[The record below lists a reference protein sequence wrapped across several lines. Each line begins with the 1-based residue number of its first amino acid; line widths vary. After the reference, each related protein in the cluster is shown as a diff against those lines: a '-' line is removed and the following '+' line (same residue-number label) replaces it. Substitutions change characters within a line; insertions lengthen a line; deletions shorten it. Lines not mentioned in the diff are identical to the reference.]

1 MSKVTINQ
9 DTDVHADAESNGHFV
24 PVDFAPL
31 EVPAE
36 YVEMLD
42 AGETKMLVKLQDRI
56 RATEAEYARADENI
70 RVARQQIEQVERQ
83 QIMRSGKV
91 GGDIEMIKEI
101 VNDARLRNVIEE
113 ADTAPSGEDGA

>member
-1 MSKVTINQ
+1 MGKVAVNQ
-9 DTDVHADAESNGHFV
+9 DTDVHADVESNGHFV

-56 RATEAEYARADENI
+56 RATEAEYAQASEQMKAI
-70 RVARQQIEQVERQ
+70 SQQVEQMERQ

-113 ADTAPSGEDGA
+113 ADTAPDDES